1 MRLFVRIR
9 YNLKNIVM
17 NHLDG
22 VWLFPVEKPW
32 KRQKAAQ
39 LPSGSLQL
47 SYGSIWLQKTRKFR
61 SISSIF
67 AASKKRCDPA
77 KTPDFSDQCFYFISW
92 KNALFMLAFTILI
105 IEFGSVVLS
114 NICAPLPFIL
124 RTLGR
129 GYGPRYRDLFLHCR
143 DRGEIS
149 DNRPFLGDVYY
160 GTHWNQNLYKAVTAA
175 NSLPNEF
182 VNRWE
187 TQAISQSL
195 LSRITVGKTAISKVS
210 AFTCELNPK

>member
-77 KTPDFSDQCFYFISW
+77 KTPDFSYQCFNFITW
-92 KNALFMLAFTILI
+92 KNALFMRVFTVLI
-105 IEFGSVVLS
+105 IEFGSAVSSDISLY
-114 NICAPLPFIL
+114 PLLNFAHTWKRL
-124 RTLGR
+124 RLPVAGSLPKIALTG
-129 GYGPRYRDLFLHCR
+129 GDLFSP
-143 DRGEIS
+143 ESI
-149 DNRPFLGDVYY
+149 
-160 GTHWNQNLYKAVTAA
+160 TIINLY
-175 NSLPNEF
+175 
-182 VNRWE
+182 
-187 TQAISQSL
+187 
-195 LSRITVGKTAISKVS
+195 RITAVFA
-210 AFTCELNPK
+210 